1 MSARR
6 ARGAAIVAAI
16 IAVIVASTAGAPAAS
31 AGPGAPV
38 AVADLC
44 EHLPHLELCAGV
56 TPAPG
61 GARDVAMTMATAVKL
76 GAIEAPAAVDA
87 TERIYALELDASATF
102 GRWSAIAL
110 NLQIG
115 GGSDGGT
122 WLRSE
127 FGYGLGRTWPNAAL
141 AAWGLAGFD
150 VLTERLG
157 FSLVVGGAARAAVRL
172 PRLTLEVVG
181 DYRFRNFDD
190 LMDPTAPGPNRW
202 VPRLRLAALVGH
214 RVTDFSDPTY
224 YGTRVA
230 VEAEQWEGTRVYWLS
245 FGTAF
250 VLGPLPR

>member
-6 ARGAAIVAAI
+6 APDAAIVAALT
-16 IAVIVASTAGAPAAS
+16 ALAAAAPVASAD
-31 AGPGAPV
+31 PGAPIS
-38 AVADLC
+38 VADLC
-44 EHLPHLELCAGV
+44 EHLPHRDVCAGV
-56 TPAPG
+56 SPAPG
-61 GARDVAMTMATAVKL
+61 RRRDLAMTMATTVKL
-76 GAIEAPAAVDA
+76 GSITDPAAVDA

-102 GRWSAIAL
+102 GRWSAFAL
-110 NLQIG
+110 NLQLG

-127 FGYGLGRTWPNAAL
+127 FGYGLGHTWRSAAL

-202 VPRLRLAALVGH
+202 VPRLRLAALIGH
-214 RVTDFSDPTY
+214 RVTDFRDPTY
-224 YGTRVA
+224 YGTRIA